1 MENIII
7 SNPETYEKIKK
18 AILDQGAEN
27 LHILSDFDKTFTKA
41 FVNGKK
47 IPSIISE
54 LRNGESLSK
63 EYAKKAHELFDY
75 YHPFEEDNSLT
86 PIQKK
91 EKMKEWWTKHF
102 ELLIKEKLNKGDLEK
117 IVKSGNVQLRRGIE
131 ELMDLLKEKQ
141 IPLIIL
147 SASGIGDVIPMYLKQ
162 KNINYQNIYTISNFY
177 KWDSKG
183 NAIGVKKPIV
193 NSANKDETTLEKLPF
208 YSKLLKRKNIIL
220 LGDSLDDSKMA
231 QGFPYENILK
241 IGFLNE
247 KVKERL
253 EDYKKKYDV
262 IIPSDGTMNFIN
274 EFLKQI

>member
-117 IVKSGNVQLRRGIE
+117 IVKSGNVQLRKGIE

-220 LGDSLDDSKMA
+220 LGDSLDDSEMA

>member
-117 IVKSGNVQLRRGIE
+117 IVKSGNVQLRKGIE

-141 IPLIIL
+141 IPLVIL

-220 LGDSLDDSKMA
+220 LGDSLDDSEMA

>member
-117 IVKSGNVQLRRGIE
+117 IVKSGNVQLRKGIE

-193 NSANKDETTLEKLPF
+193 HSANKDETTLEKLPF

>member
-86 PIQKK
+86 IKQKK

-117 IVKSGNVQLRRGIE
+117 IVKSGNVQLRKGIE

-193 NSANKDETTLEKLPF
+193 HSANKDETTLEKLPF